1 MKRIRIIA
9 ARRGLQAGVLINR
22 ILSSR
27 AAIEAALF
35 VLDEKEK
42 QKRLEHEARHVQD
55 EGSVNQ

>member
-9 ARRGLQAGVLINR
+9 ARRGTSSGLLINQ

-27 AAIEAALF
+27 AAINAALF

-42 QKRLEHEARHVQD
+42 D
-55 EGSVNQ
+55 ETQTNNQE

>member
-1 MKRIRIIA
+1 MKRIRVIA

-27 AAIEAALF
+27 AAIEAALS

-42 QKRLEHEARHVQD
+42 QKRLERETRQAQG